1 MIGKLLD
8 EDPYYRNYRI
18 PAGEQEQKDL
28 LRSLMNVREP
38 KPIGQE
44 FLEIQDEYL
53 KQENEAAGITDVN
66 DLKPV
71 KLDDRLFLWQGD
83 ITTLKIDAIINPAN
97 SALLG
102 CFRAMHNC
110 ADNIIHSKAG
120 IELRLCCSR
129 IMTAQGHEEETGK
142 AKITPAYNLPCDYV
156 IHTVGPIVDGRLTKR
171 HEELLASCYR
181 SCLALAEESGV
192 TSIAF
197 CCISTGVFMFPND
210 RAAKIAV
217 DTVREYL
224 KDHSGIKKVVFNVY
238 KDLDLEL
245 YDALLN
251 R

>member
-1 MIGKLLD
+1 MIRKLLD
-8 EDPYYRNYRI
+8 EDAYYRNYRI
-18 PAGEQEQKDL
+18 PEGEQEQKDL

-44 FLEIQDEYL
+44 FLAIQDEYL

-71 KLDDRLFLWQGD
+71 KLDERLFLWQGD

-120 IELRLCCSR
+120 IELRLCCNR

-156 IHTVGPIVDGRLTKR
+156 IHTVGPIVDGRLTQR

-210 RAAKIAV
+210 RAAEIAV
-217 DTVREYL
+217 DTVRKYL
-224 KDHSGIKKVVFNVY
+224 KDHTGIKKVVFNVY
-238 KDLDLEL
+238 KDMDLEL